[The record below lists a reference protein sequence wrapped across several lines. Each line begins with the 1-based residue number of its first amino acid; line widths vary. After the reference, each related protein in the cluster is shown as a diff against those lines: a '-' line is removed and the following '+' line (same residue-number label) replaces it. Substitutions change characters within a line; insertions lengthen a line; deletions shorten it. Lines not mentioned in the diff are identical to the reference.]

1 MLFYHAL
8 SEGKNMVHLWGSKAR
23 EETEMSKSALGE
35 SAVGDIAVVI
45 GGETLD
51 SNLVYLGCQMAKG
64 ARRKVHLVHVI
75 EVPRSLP
82 LKAVLTQ
89 EAERADKMLDS
100 AMLIAHKLGC
110 DAVAEVVQAR
120 DAGTAIVDEA
130 KDHHCALILIG
141 LVRGGGKADKDLGKT
156 VPYVLANAPCRVWLV
171 QDPAPQHAKEENHA
185 LK

>member
-1 MLFYHAL
+1 
-8 SEGKNMVHLWGSKAR
+8 MVHLWGSKAR

-89 EAERADKMLDS
+89 EAERADKMLDA

-110 DAVAEVVQAR
+110 DAVSGVVQAR
-120 DAGTAIVDEA
+120 DAGTALVDEA
-130 KDHHCALILIG
+130 KDQHYALMLFG
-141 LVRGGGKADKDLGKT
+141 VVRDSSNTNWFKDVGWNEENYGT
-156 VPYVLANAPCRVWLV
+156 
-171 QDPAPQHAKEENHA
+171 DPDIAPQDAHEP
-185 LK
+185 

>member
-1 MLFYHAL
+1 MTLY
-8 SEGKNMVHLWGSKAR
+8 SGRKNMVHLWGSKAR
-23 EETEMSKSALGE
+23 EATEMSQSALGE
-35 SAVGDIAVVI
+35 RAIGDITVVV

-51 SNLVYLGCQMAKG
+51 ANLVSLGCHMAKG

-89 EAERADKMLDS
+89 ETERADKIL
-100 AMLIAHKLGC
+100 AVALLIAHRLGC

-130 KDHHCALILIG
+130 KDHHCALILLG
-141 LVRGGGKADKDLGKT
+141 FVRGGSKADKNLGKT

-171 QDPAPQHAKEENHA
+171 QDPAQSIQEEHDGIR
-185 LK
+185 